1 MANTIIT
8 SEWILRGKVVMTQRD
23 TSLTTDQKA
32 LRINL
37 DRYKYGSI
45 VEIGA
50 GQEVARRFFQVGA
63 AAGTI
68 AKTMSAYDMSV
79 SDDIYGHVDRY
90 VSRARLL
97 QMLDKEYTQVVERL
111 TDVRPRNTTFFA
123 YAATV
128 TARSF
133 KQKNEC
139 HGWIGVRLQLHP
151 GAQPSDIILHVRMLD
166 QDNAQ
171 QSEALGILG
180 VNLIYGAFFNYA
192 RPEWIVEGLSD
203 ELGSDRIEVDLIHF
217 SGPYFDEVENRLMNL
232 HLIRSWLTRAIVF
245 NPEGE
250 VVVPGELLYRKP
262 VLVMRG
268 SFNPVTLV
276 NTDMM
281 QAGLSQYSQ
290 VSAVDENEVVALA
303 EITMNSLVTGDNVDD
318 ADFLARMDLLASQ
331 GYTVMISDY
340 VRFFRLRAYLRRY
353 TTKPIGIV
361 LSVRDFDYVFDE
373 KLYDG
378 MEGGILEAF
387 GKLFPDN
394 THVYVYPAR
403 PKGQNG
409 FDDEDLVTLSN
420 VRVPSNLQLLLAHL
434 VANQK
439 LVAIEPLDESHLH
452 IDSSEVL
459 EQIQRGRGEWE
470 RDVPAGVAELII
482 NRRLLGFDTR

>member
-1 MANTIIT
+1 
-8 SEWILRGKVVMTQRD
+8 MTQRD

>member
-1 MANTIIT
+1 M
-8 SEWILRGKVVMTQRD
+8 RKRD
-23 TSLTTDQKA
+23 ATLTTDQKA
-32 LRINL
+32 LKINL

-50 GQEVARRFFQVGA
+50 GQEVARRFFHAGA

-68 AKTMSAYDMSV
+68 AKTMSAYDMAV

-90 VSRARLL
+90 VSRDRLI
-97 QMLDKEYTQVVERL
+97 QMLDREFSQVVKRL
-111 TDVRPRNTTFFA
+111 AHVRPRNTTFFA

-151 GAQPSDIILHVRMLD
+151 GAEPSDIILHVRMLD
-166 QDNAQ
+166 NDNAL

-180 VNLIYGAFFNYA
+180 VNLIYGAFFHFDQ
-192 RPEWIVEGLSD
+192 PQWVVEGLSD
-203 ELGSDRIEVDLIHF
+203 GLGSDRIEVDLIHF
-217 SGPYFDEVENRLMNL
+217 GGPYFEEVENRLMNL
-232 HLIRSWLTRAIVF
+232 HLIRSWLTRAVVF
-245 NPEGE
+245 NPAGE
-250 VVVPGELLYRKP
+250 VVVPGDLLYRKP

-281 QAGLSQYSQ
+281 HAGLKQYSQ
-290 VSAVDENEVVALA
+290 ISAVDENEVVALA
-303 EITMNSLVTGDNVDD
+303 EITMNSLVTGDNVDGE
-318 ADFLARMDLLASQ
+318 DFLARMDLLASL

-340 VRFFRLRAYLRRY
+340 LRFFRLRAYLRRY
-353 TTKPIGIV
+353 TPKPIGIV
-361 LSVRDFDYVFDE
+361 LSVRDFQFLFDE
-373 KLYDG
+373 KYYDG
-378 MEGGILEAF
+378 LEGGILEAF

-403 PKGQNG
+403 PKHKPT
-409 FDDEDLVTLSN
+409 DELITLDNVT
-420 VRVPSNLQLLLAHL
+420 VPDNLKHLLAFL
-434 VANQK
+434 MTNQK
-439 LVAIEPLDESHLH
+439 LVAIQPLDESHLH

-459 EQIQRGRGEWE
+459 NALRRGRGEWE
-470 RDVPAGVAELII
+470 RDVPDNVAQSII
-482 NRRLLGFDTR
+482 ERRLLGFDTD

>member
-1 MANTIIT
+1 M
-8 SEWILRGKVVMTQRD
+8 RKRD
-23 TSLTTDQKA
+23 ATLTTDQKA
-32 LRINL
+32 LKLNL
-37 DRYKYGSI
+37 DKYKYGSI

-50 GQEVARRFFQVGA
+50 GQEVARRFFHVGA

-68 AKTMSAYDMSV
+68 AKTMSAYDMAV

-97 QMLDKEYTQVVERL
+97 QMLDREFSQVVKRL
-111 TDVRPRNTTFFA
+111 THVRPRNTTFFA

-151 GAQPSDIILHVRMLD
+151 GAEPSDIVLHVRMLD
-166 QDNAQ
+166 NDNAQ

-180 VNLIYGAFFNYA
+180 VNLIYGAFFHFDQ
-192 RPEWIVEGLSD
+192 PEWVVEGLSD
-203 ELGSDRIEVDLIHF
+203 GLGSDRIEVDLIHF
-217 SGPYFDEVENRLMNL
+217 SGPYFEEVENRLMNL
-232 HLIRSWLTRAIVF
+232 HLIRSWLTRAVVF
-245 NPEGE
+245 NPAGE

-281 QAGLSQYSQ
+281 HAGLRQYSQ
-290 VSAVDENEVVALA
+290 ISAVDENEVMALA
-303 EITMNSLVTGDNVDD
+303 EITMNSLVTGDNVDGE
-318 ADFLARMDLLASQ
+318 DFLARMDLLASQ

-340 VRFFRLRAYLRRY
+340 LRFFRLRAYLRRY
-353 TTKPIGIV
+353 TPKPIGIV
-361 LSVRDFDYVFDE
+361 LSVRDFEFLFDE
-373 KLYDG
+373 KYYESL
-378 MEGGILEAF
+378 EGGILEAF

-403 PKGQNG
+403 PRDKSGH
-409 FDDEDLVTLSN
+409 DLVTLDNVVVPENLRHLLAFLISN
-420 VRVPSNLQLLLAHL
+420 NKLLAIKPSN
-434 VANQK
+434 
-439 LVAIEPLDESHLH
+439 ESHLH
-452 IDSSEVL
+452 IDSASVL
-459 EQIQRGRGEWE
+459 AALRRGRGEWE
-470 RDVPAGVAELII
+470 TDVPENVAQAII
-482 NRRLLGFDTR
+482 ERRLLGFDTE